1 MYPIINKSY
10 LVEINLGSTVGV
22 GRQIYFPFIPELE
35 GKMIYAIQAFS
46 SSDMTNSPDGAAV
59 VTSGGLQGAMVTF
72 FVGDQQDLYNVLV
85 SDLRSVNNYGAIRQI
100 VDKRIN
106 LTKSYIQI
114 TSAAGLS
121 ANQSFLFN
129 FIYK

>member
-1 MYPIINKSY
+1 MYTIINKSY
-10 LVEINLGSTVGV
+10 LVEVNLGSTIGV
-22 GRQIYFPFIPELE
+22 GKQIYFPFIPELE
-35 GKMIYAIQAFS
+35 GKMIYGIQAFAAG
-46 SSDMTNSPDGAAV
+46 DM
-59 VTSGGLQGAMVTF
+59 VTSPNGQVVVSNAGLTNAMVTF

-85 SDLRSVNNYGAIRQI
+85 HDLRSVSNYGAIRQI

-106 LTKSYIQI
+106 LTKSYIQLN
-114 TSAAGLS
+114 SVASLS

>member
-1 MYPIINKSY
+1 ME
-10 LVEINLGSTVGV
+10 LNLGATIGI

-35 GKMIYAIQAFS
+35 GKMIYGIQAFS
-46 SSDMTNSPDGAAV
+46 AGDMVTSPNGQTV
-59 VTSGGLQGAMVTF
+59 VTSAGLTNAMVTF
-72 FVGDQQDLYNVLV
+72 FVGDQQDLFNVLV
-85 SDLRSVNNYGAIRQI
+85 HDLRSVANYGAIRHI

-106 LTKSYIQI
+106 LTKSYVQL
-114 TSAAGLS
+114 TSVASLA

>member
-10 LVEINLGSTVGV
+10 LVELNLGATIGV

-35 GKMIYAIQAFS
+35 GKMIYGIQAFAAA
-46 SSDMTNSPDGAAV
+46 DMATSPNGQTV
-59 VTSGGLQGAMVTF
+59 VSNAGLQCAMVTF

-85 SDLRSVNNYGAIRQI
+85 HDLRSVSNYGAIRQI

-106 LTKSYIQI
+106 LTKSYIQL
-114 TSAAGLS
+114 TSVASLS